1 MNARETEIMIRNL
14 IDRIWNHGE
23 LGAVHELCRQNMVLH
38 CPHGNRLS
46 GVAAYQGYVASVLA
60 MYPDL
65 RVTVHEV
72 LVAETR
78 VALRYSWAG
87 TFAGG
92 MTAMGPAPA
101 GRTVAVDGMATGL
114 KYDVR
119 CYAYAGRIQLAA
131 ARLWQG
137 QTTNFRTPGG
147 GFAPVVVVE

>member
-101 GRTVAVDGMATGL
+101 GRTVAVDGMACYHLLDGQIVAGWLSEDWLSMYQQLGL
-114 KYDVR
+114 VPAVPAER
-119 CYAYAGRIQLAA
+119 AA
-131 ARLWQG
+131 
-137 QTTNFRTPGG
+137 
-147 GFAPVVVVE
+147 

>member
-1 MNARETEIMIRNL
+1 MNARETETMIRNL

-23 LGAVHELCRQNMVLH
+23 LGAVHELCRENMVLH

-101 GRTVAVDGMATGL
+101 GRTVAVDGVAFYHLLDGQIVAGWLSEDWLSMYQQLGL
-114 KYDVR
+114 VPTVPAER
-119 CYAYAGRIQLAA
+119 AA
-131 ARLWQG
+131 
-137 QTTNFRTPGG
+137 
-147 GFAPVVVVE
+147 